1 MALTRTDP
9 LLITAALP
17 YANGSIHIGYLLE
30 AIQTDVYA
38 RAQRMEG
45 REVLYVCAEDTHG
58 TPIELNARKAG
69 VPPETFVQRFY
80 EEHLRDLKAFDIE
93 HAVFHTTHSP
103 ESEKW
108 VHFIYQGLKAGGH
121 LQTRP
126 LEQLFDEEAERFL
139 PDRFVKGTCPVCGTD
154 DQYGDVCEACG
165 STYEPTELKNPKS
178 VVTGSTP
185 VLRSSEHVFVGLGSF
200 ADFLQA
206 WVGEDAHLQPEVRNF
221 VQGWLERGLQPW
233 CISRD
238 APYFGFEV
246 PELSG
251 KYFYVWMDAPV
262 GYIGATDKWAQNAGT
277 PDRVDSLWKGE
288 EAAELIHVIGKDIV
302 YFHTLFWPAMLKAAG
317 LRTPDRVQV
326 HGMVMLNK
334 EKMSKTRGTF
344 ILARTFLDHLSPVY
358 LRWYYASKLG
368 PGIEDFDFSTEE
380 FTTRV
385 NAELVNN
392 LANLASRGTNFLHQK
407 LEGRFGP
414 LVEDAKTLED
424 LAEEKTRAA
433 REAYRNWDFGAAVRA
448 ALDVTDAGNLL
459 FQERQPWKLVKKD
472 PEAARRVVSTGLV
485 LARTAAVL
493 LQPVVPSVTAT
504 ILRNLGLPERA
515 SHFDEALRF
524 GDLSQGH
531 EIGPP
536 LRVVDRMNPK
546 SLQAII
552 EAGRPKDAEPEGSA
566 QKGKSKKAK
575 KKESARPPAEITI
588 DELSRVLL
596 KVGLVVE
603 ARPVEDAD
611 KLLELSVDVGEDK
624 PRRIFAGLAQAY
636 RPEELRGRR
645 VVVAANLAHRK
656 MRFGTSEGMVLA
668 AGPGGADI
676 QVLTVSDD
684 APPGSLIK

>member
-1 MALTRTDP
+1 MALKRTDP

-38 RAQRMEG
+38 RAQQMEG
-45 REVLYVCAEDTHG
+45 REVMYVCAEDTHG
-58 TPIELNARKAG
+58 TPIELNARKEG
-69 VPPETFVQRFY
+69 IPPEQFVQRFY
-80 EEHLRDLKAFDIE
+80 DEHIRDLKAFGVE

-108 VHFIYQGLKAGGH
+108 VHYIHQGLKEGGH
-121 LQTRP
+121 LQTKP
-126 LEQLFDEEAERFL
+126 LEQLYDEEAQRFL
-139 PDRFVKGTCPVCGTD
+139 PDRFVKGECPVCGTA
-154 DQYGDVCEACG
+154 DQYGDVCESCG

-185 VLRSSEHVFVGLGSF
+185 VLRSSEHVFVGLE
-200 ADFLQA
+200 DFTQFLRD
-206 WVGEDAHLQPEVRNF
+206 WVGTPEHLQPEVRRF
-221 VQGWLERGLQPW
+221 VEGWLERGLQPW

-246 PELSG
+246 PDLPG
-251 KYFYVWMDAPV
+251 KYFYVWMDAPI
-262 GYIGATDKWAQNAGT
+262 GYIGSTDKWAQSVGT
-277 PDRVDSLWKGE
+277 PERVDALWKGE
-288 EAAELIHVIGKDIV
+288 EPAELVHVIGKDIV

-344 ILARTFLDHLSPVY
+344 ILARTFAEHLDPVY

-392 LANLASRGTNFLHQK
+392 LANLASRGTNFLHGK

-414 LVEDAKTLED
+414 LVEDAAPLLGMAK
-424 LAEEKTRAA
+424 EKVAHARAA
-433 REAYRNWDFGAAVRA
+433 YRDWDFAAAVRA
-448 ALDVTDAGNLL
+448 ALDVADAGNLL
-459 FQERQPWKLVKKD
+459 FQERQPWKLIKKD

-493 LQPVVPSVTAT
+493 LQPVVPSVSTT

-515 SHFDEALRF
+515 TDFDEALRF
-524 GDLSQGH
+524 EDLAPGH
-531 EIGPP
+531 AIEAP
-536 LRVVDRMNPK
+536 LRVIDRMNPK

-552 EAGRPKDAEPEGSA
+552 DAGRPKDAPPEA
-566 QKGKSKKAK
+566 PKAAK
-575 KKESARPPAEITI
+575 KKKRKNAEPEPPAEISI
-588 DELSRVLL
+588 DDLSKVLL
-596 KVGLVVE
+596 KVGLVRE
-603 ARPVEDAD
+603 AKPVEGAD
-611 KLLELSVDVGEDK
+611 KLLELSVDVGEAE

-636 RPEELRGRR
+636 RPEALAGQR
-645 VVVAANLAHRK
+645 VVVVANLAHRK